1 MLPHK
6 YNFDVHA
13 PNVLGNPMPP
23 MMADICLR
31 EPAADFWAHL
41 GEQHKSF
48 PEDAATLSVKPRG
61 HIGGLRVWGETR
73 VKVPVAAQETLRL
86 GAAVTT
92 FNTQS
97 GSGAPADTA
106 CYRVD
111 WAR

>member
-1 MLPHK
+1 MLTSAV
-6 YNFDVHA
+6 NA
-13 PNVLGNPMPP
+13 PNVLGNPKPP

-41 GEQHKSF
+41 GEQRESF

-73 VKVPVAAQETLRL
+73 VKVPVAAQEALRL

-92 FNTQS
+92 FNSQS

-106 CYRVD
+106 GGNRVD
-111 WAR
+111 WAH